1 MEGEVLQDAE
11 ADDDLIGDDDL
22 MEREAV
28 EEVQKEQKEEAADQ
42 ADQAG
47 CGVGWG
53 DVTPEVPPGCADQDV
68 TYRSMEAVVE
78 KFGVEAAALES
89 YRQSSIPS
97 SSSGAWSGGS
107 LNVSV
112 PPPGETSEGPR
123 QIDLCGDEVHEQAKY
138 ESGHL
143 CEGAKDVPKITN
155 QSSYP
160 KTVRYQV
167 SHLIFQTTNHQA
179 SDFTYQYDF
188 QTQHGNHQ
196 VSQQKSD
203 ISNLKPHT
211 SIVKSQSISATAA
224 RFLILDSCYMGFRF

>member
-1 MEGEVLQDAE
+1 M
-11 ADDDLIGDDDL
+11 
-22 MEREAV
+22 
-28 EEVQKEQKEEAADQ
+28 
-42 ADQAG
+42 
-47 CGVGWG
+47 
-53 DVTPEVPPGCADQDV
+53 
-68 TYRSMEAVVE
+68 
-78 KFGVEAAALES
+78 
-89 YRQSSIPS
+89 
-97 SSSGAWSGGS
+97 
-107 LNVSV
+107 

-224 RFLILDSCYMGFRF
+224 RFLILDSCYMGFRFWAVSLGVWGVWEMGSQCWNLILWALKLYAVYLQMIFELLDLGCEIWDWISGVWSLMF